1 MILIKTANV
10 KRLLKRMAEKAIKYN
25 NYDYKPMKDEIFW
38 QLIGMCTAA
47 EALGI
52 STSIISSEDGER
64 IAMVKV
70 NGAIERIEH

>member
-10 KRLLKRMAEKAIKYN
+10 KRLLKRMAEKAKMYN
-25 NYDYKPMKDEIFW
+25 NYDYKPVKDKAFW
-38 QLIGMCTAA
+38 QLKGMSIAA

-52 STSIISSEDGER
+52 RTSIIASEDGEH

-70 NGAIERIEH
+70 NGIIERIPH

>member
-10 KRLLKRMAEKAIKYN
+10 KRLLKRMTETAERYN
-25 NYDYKPMKDEIFW
+25 DYEYKPVKDEAFW
-38 QLIGMCTAA
+38 QLGGMRIAA

-52 STSIISSEDGER
+52 RASIILSEDGER

-70 NGAIERIEH
+70 NGVIERIPH

>member
-10 KRLLKRMAEKAIKYN
+10 KRLLKRMTETAERYN
-25 NYDYKPMKDEIFW
+25 DYEYELVKDEAFW
-38 QLIGMCTAA
+38 RLKGMCTAA

-52 STSIISSEDGER
+52 RTSIIWSEDGER

-70 NGAIERIEH
+70 NGVIERIPH

>member
-10 KRLLKRMAEKAIKYN
+10 KRLLKRMAEKARRYN
-25 NYDYKPMKDEIFW
+25 DYEYKPVKDEAFQ
-38 QLIGMCTAA
+38 QLECMCIAA

-52 STSIISSEDGER
+52 RTSIIWSKDGER

-70 NGAIERIEH
+70 NGVIERIPH